1 MNNPGLQNDLL
12 KLLMVFIDENEIELD
27 ITVDENSRL
36 IGSSAIFDSFELVSF
51 IVETEQYLEEQYSK
65 QIQLASAKAMS
76 RRNSPFISV
85 KTLSAFIKEIL
96 NE

>member
-1 MNNPGLQNDLL
+1 MENPGLQNELL
-12 KLLMVFIDENEIELD
+12 KLLEDSINENEIELD
-27 ITVDENSRL
+27 ITVDENTRL
-36 IGSSAIFDSFELVSF
+36 IGSSAIFDSFELVAF
-51 IVETEQYLEEQYSK
+51 IVEAEQYLEEQYGK

-85 KTLSAFIKEIL
+85 KTLSEFIIEIE

>member
-1 MNNPGLQNDLL
+1 MDYSSLQNDLL

-65 QIQLASAKAMS
+65 QIQLYK
-76 RRNSPFISV
+76 
-85 KTLSAFIKEIL
+85 
-96 NE
+96 

>member
-1 MNNPGLQNDLL
+1 MNNSGLQNDLL

-36 IGSSAIFDSFELVSF
+36 IGSSAIFDSFELVAF

-76 RRNSPFISV
+76 RRNSPFISI
-85 KTLSAFIKEIL
+85 KTLSEFIKEIL